1 MKATTALLT
10 VFLVGFFSILACV
23 LIVGGL
29 YVSATNTE
37 VGLRNAFMAKQKA
50 NESSFDK
57 MWKTLQQ
64 QTGVADHERESFKQT
79 YSQIMQDTK
88 GVAGNGQLAS
98 FFTQAKIDVSPGL
111 FEKLMNSIEAQ
122 RAMFHQDQE
131 QLLKIKQ
138 EHDNVRQKFPSSL
151 FVGYRPALE
160 AKIVTSTRTD
170 QTFASG
176 KDDDV
181 NLYAK

>member
-1 MKATTALLT
+1 MKATTVLLT
-10 VFLVGFFSILACV
+10 TILVMVFGGIACL
-23 LIVGGL
+23 LIVGGMWA
-29 YVSATNTE
+29 SANNKE
-37 VGLRNAFMAKQKA
+37 VGLRNAFAAQQKS

-98 FFTQAKIDVSPGL
+98 FFTQAKIDISPGL
-111 FEKLMNSIEAQ
+111 FSQLMSSIEAQ
-122 RAMFHQDQE
+122 RAMFHEDQRH
-131 QLLKIKQ
+131 LLKIKQ
-138 EHDNVRQKFPSSL
+138 EHDDVLQKFPSNL
-151 FVGYRPALE
+151 FVGYRSQLE

-170 QTFASG
+170 ATFVSG